1 VELRDYV
8 RVLRKQWRLIALCV
22 LLAAGAAAVATMQ
35 ATPQYRSAVTFFV
48 STPTEDVSTT
58 FAGGVFSQQRV
69 RSYADIV
76 AGPATAQAVA
86 ETIPGLDAAELA
98 ESITATVVPDTVLL
112 EATVTDAS
120 PRRAQQIA
128 QGLADRFPEVIK
140 ALERPEGGGD
150 SPIKVSVVEQPTL
163 PTDPVSPRPAR
174 NLALALGLGL
184 LLGVGLAVVRET
196 LDNTVKNP
204 EDSLGAAGA
213 ATLGAIA
220 YDPQASKKPL
230 IVSDSPRSVRSE
242 AFRQLRTNLQFIQ
255 VDGPLRSLVL
265 TSSVPKEGK
274 STTACNLAIAM
285 AQTGVR
291 VCLVEGDLRR
301 PRIADYLGLESAV
314 GMTDV
319 LIGRVPLE
327 DALQS
332 WGGGM
337 LEVLPSGPLPP
348 NPSELLSS
356 RSMDELMESLEHRFD
371 LVLVDAPPLLPV
383 TDGAILST
391 LTDGAVLCVR
401 ARSTR
406 KDQLEQAVEV
416 LRAVDAKILG
426 VVLTMVPSKGPDAY
440 QGYGHGYGSYK
451 SDERKP
457 QMSNADAVLALKVPP
472 AAAPASAP
480 PPARTHERLSGDS
493 ARPIATTEPSRR
505 APT

>member
-1 VELRDYV
+1 MELRDYL

-35 ATPQYRSAVTFFV
+35 ATPQYRSEVTFFV

-76 AGPATAQAVA
+76 AGPSTAAAVA
-86 ETIPGLDAAELA
+86 EKVSGLRVSEVVD
-98 ESITATVVPDTVLL
+98 SVTATVVPDTVLL
-112 EATVTDAS
+112 EVAVTNAS
-120 PRRAQQIA
+120 PRRAEQIA
-128 QGLADRFPEVIK
+128 QGLADSFPDLIT
-140 ALERPEGGGD
+140 ALESPEGGGA
-150 SPIKVSVVEQPTL
+150 SPIKVSVVEQPTVAN
-163 PTDPVSPRPAR
+163 DPVSPKPAR
-174 NLALALGLGL
+174 NLALALVLGL
-184 LLGVGLAVVRET
+184 LLGVGLAVLRET

-204 EDSLGAAGA
+204 DDARDVAGT

-242 AFRQLRTNLQFIQ
+242 AFRQLRTNLQFVQ

-301 PRIADYLGLESAV
+301 PRIADYLGVESAV

-356 RSMDELMESLEHRFD
+356 RGMGELMKSLEHRFD

-383 TDGAILST
+383 TDGAILAT

-401 ARSTR
+401 ARITR
-406 KDQLEQAVEV
+406 KDQLEQAVEA

-426 VVLTMVPSKGPDAY
+426 VVLTMVPTKGPDAY

-457 QMSNADAVLALKVPP
+457 QMSNADAVRALEVPP
-472 AAAPASAP
+472 AAAPAAP
-480 PPARTHERLSGDS
+480 PPPPVAEHPLDAPPARTF
-493 ARPIATTEPSRR
+493 
-505 APT
+505 